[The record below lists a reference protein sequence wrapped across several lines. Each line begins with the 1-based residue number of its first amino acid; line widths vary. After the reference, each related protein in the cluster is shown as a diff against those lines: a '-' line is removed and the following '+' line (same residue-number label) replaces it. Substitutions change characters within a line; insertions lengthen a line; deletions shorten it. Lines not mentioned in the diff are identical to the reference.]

1 MNNHIH
7 LLGAH
12 LSVSGGFFNA
22 IENGSKIGCTAI
34 QIFTKSNRQW
44 ASKKISQ
51 SEAELFI
58 KTKRNSPIKM
68 VIAHASYLINLGSST
83 AGVQDRSYH
92 ALVDEINRCHE
103 LEIPYLVLHPGTSEK
118 DDQEA
123 TLEIIGDY
131 INKSLKETPGSLT
144 TVLIE
149 TMAGQGRSI
158 GHTFEQIAKII
169 SRIEDKN
176 RIGVCFDTCHTFAA
190 GYDFTSAE
198 KYEKTFAHF
207 DATIGLRFLKAF
219 HINDSKKELNSRVD
233 RHENIGDGLINIQAF
248 MMIVNDARFLN
259 VPKIL
264 ETPHSEDLENDKRNL
279 EKLASLLK

>member
-1 MNNHIH
+1 MNNYTH

-44 ASKKISQ
+44 ASKKISR

-58 KTKRNSPIKM
+58 ETKRNSPIEM

-83 AGVQDRSYH
+83 AGVQERSYN

-118 DDQEA
+118 DSQQA
-123 TLEIIGDY
+123 TLELIGDY

-207 DATIGLRFLKAF
+207 DATIGLKFLKAF
-219 HINDSKKELNSRVD
+219 HINDSKKELNSHVD

-279 EKLASLLK
+279 DKLASLLK